1 MNFEFPMKRIRS
13 RQNSL
18 HSNLLGNLIILSIF
32 KIRVKERGD
41 ICSKKQTKFI
51 GISFRK
57 FNLRLHTRIEK
68 KLLSLYAKNWT
79 GKNVSIVLIKVIKSM
94 SKRYWIERRGGKK
107 RIRSQSNVMC
117 FLPFFFFFFFSF
129 SKLASKET
137 QFLVRSY
144 RQQVFIPRGKLN
156 GRVINLPCLI
166 NRGSEGNIIIGELIL
181 SLSDGKTVFD
191 N

>member
-13 RQNSL
+13 QQNSL

-68 KLLSLYAKNWT
+68 NYYLCT
-79 GKNVSIVLIKVIKSM
+79 GK
-94 SKRYWIERRGGKK
+94 IEREKMFRSCWLKSLNRWLNVIGSRGGKEENP
-107 RIRSQSNVMC
+107 ISIECDVFPPVL
-117 FLPFFFFFFFSF
+117 FLFLFFFFEACFERNS
-129 SKLASKET
+129 
-137 QFLVRSY
+137 
-144 RQQVFIPRGKLN
+144 IPRSI
-156 GRVINLPCLI
+156 VSATSFYTP
-166 NRGSEGNIIIGELIL
+166 GEIKRK
-181 SLSDGKTVFD
+181 SY
-191 N
+191 

>member
-13 RQNSL
+13 QQNSL

-51 GISFRK
+51 GISFWK

-94 SKRYWIERRGGKK
+94 IKRYWIERGER
-107 RIRSQSNVMC
+107 RESDLNRMWCVSSRS
-117 FLPFFFFFFFSF
+117 FSF
-129 SKLASKET
+129 SF
-137 QFLVRSY
+137 FLFRSLL
-144 RQQVFIPRGKLN
+144 RKKLN
-156 GRVINLPCLI
+156 SSFDRI
-166 NRGSEGNIIIGELIL
+166 GNKFLYPG
-181 SLSDGKTVFD
+181 G

>member
-1 MNFEFPMKRIRS
+1 M
-13 RQNSL
+13 
-18 HSNLLGNLIILSIF
+18 SIF
-32 KIRVKERGD
+32 KIFKERGD

-68 KLLSLYAKNWT
+68 NYYLCT
-79 GKNVSIVLIKVIKSM
+79 GK
-94 SKRYWIERRGGKK
+94 IEREKMF
-107 RIRSQSNVMC
+107 RSCWLKSLNRWVNVIGSKEEGERRESDLNRMWC
-117 FLPFFFFFFFSF
+117 VSSRSFSFSFFF

>member
-68 KLLSLYAKNWT
+68 NYYLCT
-79 GKNVSIVLIKVIKSM
+79 GK
-94 SKRYWIERRGGKK
+94 IEREKMF
-107 RIRSQSNVMC
+107 RSCWLKSLNRWVNVIGSKEEGERRESDLNRMWC
-117 FLPFFFFFFFSF
+117 VSSRSFSF
-129 SKLASKET
+129 S
-137 QFLVRSY
+137 FFFRSLL
-144 RQQVFIPRGKLN
+144 RKKLN
-156 GRVINLPCLI
+156 SSFDRI
-166 NRGSEGNIIIGELIL
+166 GNKFLYPG
-181 SLSDGKTVFD
+181 G

>member
-51 GISFRK
+51 GISFWK

-68 KLLSLYAKNWT
+68 NYYLCT
-79 GKNVSIVLIKVIKSM
+79 GKIEREKMFRSCWLKSLN
-94 SKRYWIERRGGKK
+94 RWLNCYWIERGER
-107 RIRSQSNVMC
+107 RESDLNRMWCVSSRS
-117 FLPFFFFFFFSF
+117 FSF
-129 SKLASKET
+129 SF
-137 QFLVRSY
+137 FLFRSLL
-144 RQQVFIPRGKLN
+144 RKKLN
-156 GRVINLPCLI
+156 SSFDRI
-166 NRGSEGNIIIGELIL
+166 GNKFLYPG
-181 SLSDGKTVFD
+181 G